1 MNELSKGKYQG
12 AEVSNLYEL
21 DSRKAT
27 EIGKIVNLHGYKTS
41 KRLVTSA
48 GNVTKKDGVY
58 LLIGNDDKK
67 INELENLNDIDL
79 YQEALYES
87 KNDFLVFPRGAVFKI
102 DRENSLQNLSNIL
115 DHIEIAEF
123 ITKKFTE
130 YNKKLTELQ
139 ARQIKEKYDVEV
151 LENKKQLLQNTLND
165 YYTEEKTRVEEKVKK
180 AYNSAVAEMKDN
192 LQLEG
197 ERINLEL
204 KVQFDELEKYRLM
217 RAAVNDAIMRERQL
231 QEQSEFYKINL
242 SEQDIAD
249 LLMLRELAPR
259 FNNRELLNKV
269 IYESYIKRPLQEM
282 IKRVL
287 KGRSPSGIYKIT
299 REKTGEIY
307 IGRAVSVDKRWTEH
321 AKMAFSIGSIAH
333 STLHTIMEKDGIWN
347 FTFELLEEV
356 PKENLNERE
365 KYYIE
370 FYDSKNFGLNQKT
383 GNQ

>member
-1 MNELSKGKYQG
+1 MIYILISLIIGITSIG
-12 AEVSNLYEL
+12 IALYF
-21 DSRKAT
+21 RF
-27 EIGKIVNLHGYKTS
+27 
-41 KRLVTSA
+41 
-48 GNVTKKDGVY
+48 KKDSKIIDNTINKLY
-58 LLIGNDDKK
+58 KEKRQQLEEEQNSKIELLKIQYNSLLDKH
-67 INELENLNDIDL
+67 NQDI
-79 YQEALYES
+79 EALKYKYDIKLLE
-87 KNDFLVFPRGAVFKI
+87 FK
-102 DRENSLQNLSNIL
+102 ENYNN
-115 DHIEIAEF
+115 
-123 ITKKFTE
+123 TVTE
-130 YNKKLTELQ
+130 YNKELTELQ

-180 AYNSAVAEMKDN
+180 TYDSAVEEMKNN
-192 LQLEG
+192 LQLEN